1 MTRDPVIEERFSE
14 MEENLRILEEL
25 RSVPFARFQADL
37 KIAKLAERCLQLA
50 IECILDVAH
59 HLIATRG
66 WPRAGEGAA
75 ALQTL
80 GARGVLPADF
90 AASIVGMANLRN
102 ILVHNYVR
110 IDRALV
116 HGHLRRLEDFRTFQ
130 RHVLAFLEHEP
141 GADPG

>member
-1 MTRDPVIEERFSE
+1 MTRDAVIEERFSE
-14 MEENLRILEEL
+14 MEENLQILDEL
-25 RSVPFARFQADL
+25 KAIPFAQFQADP
-37 KIAKLAERCLQLA
+37 KTAKLAERCLQLA

-75 ALQTL
+75 ALATL
-80 GARGVLPADF
+80 GARDVLPADF
-90 AASIVGMANLRN
+90 AANIAGMANLRN

-116 HGHLRRLEDFRTFQ
+116 YGHMRRLENFRAFQ
-130 RHVLAFLEHEP
+130 RHVLAFLDREGSP
-141 GADPG
+141 AGR

>member
-1 MTRDPVIEERFSE
+1 MTRDAVIEERFSE

-25 RSVPFARFQADL
+25 TGVPFGQFQADP
-37 KIAKLAERCLQLA
+37 KTTKLAERCLQPA
-50 IECILDVAH
+50 IECVLDVAH

-66 WPRAGEGAA
+66 WPRARDGAA

-80 GARGVLPADF
+80 GARGVIPAEF
-90 AASIVGMANLRN
+90 ATSIRGMANLRN

-116 HGHLRRLEDFRTFQ
+116 YGHLRRLEDFRTFQ